1 MSVGLKEFV
10 GGFGVTRSVIGMITR
25 IVACVLTFSIQS
37 GNGWS
42 QNKDRE
48 RLDDLLKSIGLSK
61 PALARAPDFSLRE
74 AAGGLAS
81 VSGNRGSLILL
92 NFWATW
98 CGPCREEMPSMEQ
111 LSRSLAGGGFTIM
124 AVNQRESAAQ
134 VLAFMRRYGLNFRA
148 PLDTDGRVAAAYR
161 VYGIPMTYLI
171 DSGGQA
177 IGVKSGPRNWAAREI
192 VEVFRKI
199 VADTGSNG
207 AGSIDL
213 EPATALPKTLRA
225 KANGLSLHAAHDEQ
239 SAVIGTVDWNE
250 ELAPLG
256 KVSGGGEY
264 WYIVKARNGATGWV
278 REVDVEQVTIRK

>member
-1 MSVGLKEFV
+1 M
-10 GGFGVTRSVIGMITR
+10 TRSVVGMITR
-25 IVACVLTFSIQS
+25 VAACLVAALIQA
-37 GNGWS
+37 GNGWA
-42 QNKDRE
+42 QNKDRAP
-48 RLDDLLKSIGLSK
+48 LDDLLKSIGLSK
-61 PALARAPDFSLRE
+61 PALARTPDFSLRE

-81 VSGNRGSLILL
+81 VSGNHGNLILL

-111 LSRSLAGGGFTIM
+111 LGRSLAGGGFTIM

-148 PLDTDGRVAAAYR
+148 PLDTDGRVAASYR

-171 DSGGQA
+171 DASGQA

-199 VADTGSNG
+199 IADAGSNG
-207 AGSIDL
+207 AGAGSIDF

-225 KANGLSLHAAHDEQ
+225 KNNGLWLHAAHDAQ
-239 SAVIGTVDWNE
+239 SAVVGKVDWND

-256 KVSGGGEY
+256 KVSSGAEY
-264 WYIVKARNGATGWV
+264 WYIIRTSNGATGWV
-278 REVDVEQVTIRK
+278 READVEPVPIRK